1 MVQLTHNN
9 LTHIYIGD
17 IMNDD
22 EFYLITTK
30 EVEDGEINQA
40 LWAKLINKNKGDA
53 DKTKY
58 DYIDEVVKRKV
69 KDEDERLRLE
79 SEKRISELAES
90 KRIADEKARGEEKA
104 KADLAET
111 MAMVAESKRIAEEE
125 SKEEEDAREED
136 NEKRRK
142 KSREKAREKAK
153 DKLKKET
160 QKKYD
165 NSLRGRFVNTAF
177 YTVNTIYILLIVFI
191 IYALIFIDR

>member
-1 MVQLTHNN
+1 MVQLTNNN

-40 LWAKLINKNKGDA
+40 LWAKLINKNKGDT

-79 SEKRISELAES
+79 SEKRIAELAER
-90 KRIADEKARGEEKA
+90 KRIADEKAREEEKV
-104 KADLAET
+104 KVDLAEK
-111 MAMVAESKRIAEEE
+111 KRITANKKRE
-125 SKEEEDAREED
+125 SANKKREAT
-136 NEKRRK
+136 NNRK
-142 KSREKAREKAK
+142 K
-153 DKLKKET
+153 
-160 QKKYD
+160 
-165 NSLRGRFVNTAF
+165 
-177 YTVNTIYILLIVFI
+177 IILLRR
-191 IYALIFIDR
+191 Y

>member
-30 EVEDGEINQA
+30 EVEGGEINQA
-40 LWAKLINKNKGDA
+40 LWAKLMNKNKGDA

-90 KRIADEKARGEEKA
+90 KRIADEKARKEEKA
-104 KADLAET
+104 KADLAE
-111 MAMVAESKRIAEEE
+111 
-125 SKEEEDAREED
+125 
-136 NEKRRK
+136 KRRITANK
-142 KSREKAREKAK
+142 KREAAN
-153 DKLKKET
+153 KKQEAANNRRKIRAEAELQAT
-160 QKKYD
+160 VDVWIPFLLAAPIIALLLWLVFSGGWTEIWAIIGLGASVLLY
-165 NSLRGRFVNTAF
+165 AF
-177 YTVNTIYILLIVFI
+177 
-191 IYALIFIDR
+191 FIDPWFRR

>member
-1 MVQLTHNN
+1 
-9 LTHIYIGD
+9 
-17 IMNDD
+17 MNDD

-90 KRIADEKARGEEKA
+90 KRIADEKARKEEKV
-104 KADLAET
+104 KVDLAE
-111 MAMVAESKRIAEEE
+111 
-125 SKEEEDAREED
+125 
-136 NEKRRK
+136 KRRITANK
-142 KSREKAREKAK
+142 KREAAKKIIELQRLKEKNSF
-153 DKLKKET
+153 
-160 QKKYD
+160 QKPD
-165 NSLRGRFVNTAF
+165 SIELISLISLFLFLSYF
-177 YTVNTIYILLIVFI
+177 YF
-191 IYALIFIDR
+191 F